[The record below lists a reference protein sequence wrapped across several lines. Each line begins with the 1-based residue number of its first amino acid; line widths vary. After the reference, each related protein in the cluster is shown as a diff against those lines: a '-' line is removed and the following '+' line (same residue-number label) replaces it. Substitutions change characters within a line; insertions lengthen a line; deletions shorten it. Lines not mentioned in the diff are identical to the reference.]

1 MFTHSPY
8 TCLNC
13 CILDHILNNFCPQ
26 VFFFSFLQ
34 NSTIDNF
41 CHHVKTP
48 AARGSA
54 MFHSMEN
61 RWQGRDAEMD
71 AWKKKKKDEEKR
83 HSHTETHTEIQQDT
97 AHTVP
102 MRGIGGVC
110 VYACV
115 LMSGEL
121 GLCVYLSKQFTCSGV
136 CYEAN

>member
-1 MFTHSPY
+1 MARPRCRDG
-8 TCLNC
+8 CLE
-13 CILDHILNNFCPQ
+13 
-26 VFFFSFLQ
+26 
-34 NSTIDNF
+34 
-41 CHHVKTP
+41 
-48 AARGSA
+48 R
-54 MFHSMEN
+54 
-61 RWQGRDAEMD
+61 
-71 AWKKKKKDEEKR
+71 KKKKDEEKR

-97 AHTVP
+97 PHTVP

>member
-1 MFTHSPY
+1 
-8 TCLNC
+8 
-13 CILDHILNNFCPQ
+13 
-26 VFFFSFLQ
+26 
-34 NSTIDNF
+34 
-41 CHHVKTP
+41 
-48 AARGSA
+48 

-71 AWKKKKKDEEKR
+71 AWKKKKKKDEEKR

-97 AHTVP
+97 AHTFP